1 MSSSVVLRQF
11 PGDTQLVNLVLKGRP
26 ATFRRKQIIFSQGD
40 RGHAVFY
47 IDNGGVK
54 LSVTSQQGKERI
66 LDVVQEGSFFGE
78 DSLLSSQ
85 TARSYSA
92 VALTDARTVAID
104 SGELLGVCSTQANT
118 SLAFIRYL
126 LQRNAHIQ
134 ERVRDLLLNSTAG
147 RLVHA
152 LLSLQDNSQGGVSR
166 LSQQTLAEMI
176 GSTRQRVNVVAK
188 RLREMGIIEYM
199 GGWRVY
205 RFDNRVLFVDD
216 DPGIRTTLPAILE
229 QHGFNIRVAANVSE
243 ALAEIRTGQFDVL
256 LSDLDL
262 GRGGDGFTVAQAM
275 RNANRNCVNIILT
288 GTPLLKNHAPD
299 EELDAYV
306 IKPAETAFLIAIIEQ
321 NLLHKRHQFER
332 SIAFIDQCA

>member
-1 MSSSVVLRQF
+1 
-11 PGDTQLVNLVLKGRP
+11 
-26 ATFRRKQIIFSQGD
+26 
-40 RGHAVFY
+40 
-47 IDNGGVK
+47 
-54 LSVTSQQGKERI
+54 QQGKERI

-188 RLREMGIIEYM
+188 WLREMGIIEYM

-229 QHGFNIRVAANVSE
+229 QHGFNIR
-243 ALAEIRTGQFDVL
+243 
-256 LSDLDL
+256 
-262 GRGGDGFTVAQAM
+262 
-275 RNANRNCVNIILT
+275 
-288 GTPLLKNHAPD
+288 
-299 EELDAYV
+299 
-306 IKPAETAFLIAIIEQ
+306 
-321 NLLHKRHQFER
+321 
-332 SIAFIDQCA
+332 